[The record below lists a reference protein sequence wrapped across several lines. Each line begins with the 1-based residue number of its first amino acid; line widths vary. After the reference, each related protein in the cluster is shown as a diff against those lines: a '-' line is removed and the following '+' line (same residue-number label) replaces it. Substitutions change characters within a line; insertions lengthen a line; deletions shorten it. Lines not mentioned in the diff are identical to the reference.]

1 MDDNKSGSDQVDK
14 KSDPQKKYKA
24 SQRTTITPD
33 SKNIRVQKM

>member
-1 MDDNKSGSDQVDK
+1 MDGNKSGYQVDK